1 MIVRGKSGA
10 TGKLSLNEA
19 TNGTVTDSKSFSGYN
34 AAGTVTTDGRVESL
48 LQNTTNGW
56 QKLEATANSSADGT
70 LTISLAATGDELEL
84 SDVTLLEKAN
94 TVGYVWTKAPTSN
107 TTTEYDLTDRTTAN
121 AFSFF
126 DRGDNKN
133 AIVYANANTVL
144 GMSENTYDVAVSNG
158 DSYTMNTFA
167 LTDQA
172 QDGTKNTDGSGSDSF
187 WANAWKY
194 NVTKSFTASNF
205 AFDRHFTQNKRS
217 TICVP
222 VALSES
228 EIKSLFGTETKVY
241 DLKTVDVSKYEI
253 NATEVTAMEA
263 NHPYIIFVPANYD
276 MRSVSGSFA
285 VSATGSTDPCK
296 TLEGGYTFYSNYE
309 QKTIYYGDKEKCYN
323 FGDAEGGRFYRVNS
337 RAQGVPA
344 KPFRGYIKA
353 DSPTP
358 SAKMFTLRIV
368 DKTMTGVASIT
379 TTEEMSDGPV
389 YTLTGVRVAEK
400 LSSSLAPGIYIHNGK
415 KMIVK

>member
-1 MIVRGKSGA
+1 M
-10 TGKLSLNEA
+10 
-19 TNGTVTDSKSFSGYN
+19 
-34 AAGTVTTDGRVESL
+34 
-48 LQNTTNGW
+48 
-56 QKLEATANSSADGT
+56 
-70 LTISLAATGDELEL
+70 EL

-94 TVGYVWTKAPTSN
+94 IDGHVWTTVPTSN
-107 TTTEYDLTDRTTAN
+107 EKTDYDLSDRKIAN

-126 DRGDNKN
+126 DRGHNKN

-172 QDGTKNTDGSGSDSF
+172 QDGTKNTDGSGSNSF

-194 NVTKSFTASNF
+194 NVKKSFTANSF

-228 EIKSLFGTETKVY
+228 EIKSLFGTDTKVY
-241 DLKTVDVSKYEI
+241 DLQSVDVSKYEI

-263 NHPYIIFVPANYD
+263 NHPYIIFVPATYD
-276 MRSVSGSFA
+276 MGSVSGSFA

-323 FGDAEGGRFYRVNS
+323 FGSAEGGRFYRVKY
-337 RAQGVPA
+337 AGVVS
-344 KPFRGYIKA
+344 KPFRAYIKA
-353 DSPTP
+353 NSVTAN
-358 SAKMFTLRIV
+358 AKMFTLNILGN
-368 DKTMTGVASIT
+368 TTTGVNGIQQSSVNKDAPI
-379 TTEEMSDGPV
+379 
-389 YTLTGVRVAEK
+389 YTLSGVRVADE
-400 LSSSLAPGIYIHNGK
+400 LNSSLAPGIYIQNGK
-415 KMIVK
+415 KIIVK